1 MRKTIAPRQKPA
13 AKPSSDVHSMA
24 DTVISYLGEQAK
36 NMDKA
41 TLAKYV
47 AIAVLVIYGIRK
59 SNVLGSLAISL
70 ITGIVSKYL
79 AERFE
84 GHAFADLIPA
94 SAKS

>member
-1 MRKTIAPRQKPA
+1 MKKSISPRRKAAVKPT
-13 AKPSSDVHSMA
+13 DVQSIA
-24 DTVISYLGEQAK
+24 DTVVSYLGEQAK

-70 ITGIVSKYL
+70 ITGVVSKYL

-84 GHAFADLIPA
+84 GHALADLIPA
-94 SAKS
+94 SAKA

>member
-1 MRKTIAPRQKPA
+1 MKKSITSRQKA
-13 AKPSSDVHSMA
+13 AGKATSDIHSMA
-24 DTVISYLGEQAK
+24 DTVVSYLGEQAK

-70 ITGIVSKYL
+70 ITGVVSKYL

>member
-1 MRKTIAPRQKPA
+1 MKKSISPGRKAA
-13 AKPSSDVHSMA
+13 AKPTDVHSMA
-24 DTVISYLGEQAK
+24 DTIVSYLGEQAK

-84 GHAFADLIPA
+84 GHPFADLIPV